1 MSFKPKINKKSEKL
15 IQFSSRN
22 REERKEDLYKKWN

>member
-1 MSFKPKINKKSEKL
+1 MSFKPKINKKSERL
-15 IQFSSRN
+15 IQISSRN